1 MAMFLR
7 SVLKTQ
13 VQDVSKTYQREI
25 GEYHLGLLTVM
36 NFTDFSLPFPLT
48 LTSMNSDTLS

>member
-1 MAMFLR
+1 MFLR

-25 GEYHLGLLTVM
+25 GEYNLGLLTLM

-48 LTSMNSDTLS
+48 LTSMNPDTLS